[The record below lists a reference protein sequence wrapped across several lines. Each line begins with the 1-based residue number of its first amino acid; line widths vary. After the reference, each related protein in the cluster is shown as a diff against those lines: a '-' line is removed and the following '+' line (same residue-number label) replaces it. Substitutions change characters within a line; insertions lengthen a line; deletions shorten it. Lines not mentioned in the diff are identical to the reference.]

1 MSECSDVVCLERV
14 SRVFAGAKA
23 VDDLS
28 LKLKAGEVMGF
39 LGTNG
44 AGKTT
49 TIKMMLGL
57 LAPTSGTVKVLGGD
71 PSDPRVR
78 ARIGYMPEVA
88 TYYPYLDARELLSFY
103 GGICGLDAKTV
114 RKRTDE
120 LLDAVGLADAAKR
133 PLKTY
138 SKGMLQRAGIAQALL
153 NDPDLL
159 VLDEP
164 FTGLDPLARI
174 HFRELL
180 LDLKRRGKT
189 VFFSS
194 HELGET
200 ELLCD
205 RVAIMKK
212 GRCVYQGPVKDLA
225 GDGADA
231 LEKFAASPPFFYDA
245 VLMDIQM
252 PRMTGFEAAE
262 AIRSLEREDAKT
274 VPVIAMSADIFEQS
288 VNRATQSGMSGY
300 LTKPLD
306 MDVLYRELLR
316 QLRLS

>member
-1 MSECSDVVCLERV
+1 MKTENAVGIDGV
-14 SRVFAGAKA
+14 SRAFGSVKA
-23 VDDLS
+23 VDGLS
-28 LKLKAGEVMGF
+28 LSLAPGEIVGF

-49 TIKMMLGL
+49 TIKMITGL
-57 LAPTSGTVKVLGGD
+57 LRPDAGEVSVFGGD
-71 PSDPRVR
+71 PSDPAVR

-88 TYYPYLDARELLSFY
+88 TYYPYLNARELLAFY
-103 GGICGLDAKTV
+103 GGICGLDAKSV
-114 RKRTDE
+114 RERTDS
-120 LLDAVGLADAAKR
+120 LLESVGLADAAKR
-133 PLKTY
+133 PLRTY

-180 LDLKRRGKT
+180 RSLREKGKA

-212 GRCVYQGPVKDLA
+212 GRCVYQGAVKDLA
-225 GDGADA
+225 GDGA
-231 LEKFAASPPFFYDA
+231 SN
-245 VLMDIQM
+245 
-252 PRMTGFEAAE
+252 
-262 AIRSLEREDAKT
+262 LERLFLRTLEEAK
-274 VPVIAMSADIFEQS
+274 
-288 VNRATQSGMSGY
+288 
-300 LTKPLD
+300 
-306 MDVLYRELLR
+306 
-316 QLRLS
+316 

>member
-1 MSECSDVVCLERV
+1 MKTENAVGIDGV
-14 SRVFAGAKA
+14 SRAFGDVKA
-23 VDDLS
+23 VDGLS
-28 LKLKAGEVMGF
+28 LALAPGEIVGF

-49 TIKMMLGL
+49 TIKMITGL
-57 LAPTSGTVKVLGGD
+57 LRPDAGKVSVFGGD
-71 PSDPRVR
+71 PSDPTVR

-88 TYYPYLDARELLSFY
+88 TYYPYLNARELLSFY

-114 RKRTDE
+114 REHTDE
-120 LLDAVGLADAAKR
+120 LLDAVGLAGAAKR

-153 NDPDLL
+153 SDPELL

-180 LDLKRRGKT
+180 QDLKRRGKT

-212 GRCVYQGPVKDLA
+212 GHCVYQGPVKDIA
-225 GDGADA
+225 GDGA
-231 LEKFAASPPFFYDA
+231 
-245 VLMDIQM
+245 
-252 PRMTGFEAAE
+252 TN
-262 AIRSLEREDAKT
+262 LERLFLKTLEEAK
-274 VPVIAMSADIFEQS
+274 
-288 VNRATQSGMSGY
+288 
-300 LTKPLD
+300 
-306 MDVLYRELLR
+306 
-316 QLRLS
+316 

>member
-1 MSECSDVVCLERV
+1 MKSENAVGIDGV
-14 SRVFAGAKA
+14 SRAFGDVKA
-23 VDDLS
+23 VDGLS
-28 LKLKAGEVMGF
+28 LALAPGEIVGF

-49 TIKMMLGL
+49 TIKMITGL
-57 LAPTSGTVKVLGGD
+57 LRPDAGKVSVFGGD
-71 PSDPRVR
+71 PSDPAVR

-88 TYYPYLDARELLSFY
+88 TYYPYLNARELLAFY
-103 GGICGLDAKTV
+103 GGICGLDAKSV
-114 RKRTDE
+114 RERTDS
-120 LLDAVGLADAAKR
+120 LLESVGLADAAKR
-133 PLKTY
+133 PLRTY

-153 NDPDLL
+153 SDPDLL

-180 LDLKRRGKT
+180 RSLREKGKA

-225 GDGADA
+225 GDGA
-231 LEKFAASPPFFYDA
+231 SN
-245 VLMDIQM
+245 
-252 PRMTGFEAAE
+252 
-262 AIRSLEREDAKT
+262 LERLFLRTLETAK
-274 VPVIAMSADIFEQS
+274 
-288 VNRATQSGMSGY
+288 
-300 LTKPLD
+300 
-306 MDVLYRELLR
+306 
-316 QLRLS
+316 

>member
-1 MSECSDVVCLERV
+1 MKTENAVGIDGV
-14 SRVFAGAKA
+14 SRAFGDVKA
-23 VDDLS
+23 VDGLS
-28 LKLKAGEVMGF
+28 LSLAPGESVGF

-49 TIKMMLGL
+49 TIKMITGL
-57 LAPTSGTVKVLGGD
+57 LRPDAGKVSVFGGD
-71 PSDPRVR
+71 PSDPTVR

-88 TYYPYLDARELLSFY
+88 TYYPYLNARELLAFY
-103 GGICGLDAKTV
+103 GGICGLDAKSV
-114 RKRTDE
+114 RERTDS
-120 LLDAVGLADAAKR
+120 LLESVGLADAARR
-133 PLKTY
+133 PLRTY

-180 LDLKRRGKT
+180 RSLREKGKA

-212 GRCVYQGPVKDLA
+212 GRCVYQGAVKDLA
-225 GDGADA
+225 GDGA
-231 LEKFAASPPFFYDA
+231 SN
-245 VLMDIQM
+245 
-252 PRMTGFEAAE
+252 
-262 AIRSLEREDAKT
+262 LERLFLRTLEEAK
-274 VPVIAMSADIFEQS
+274 
-288 VNRATQSGMSGY
+288 
-300 LTKPLD
+300 
-306 MDVLYRELLR
+306 
-316 QLRLS
+316 

>member
-1 MSECSDVVCLERV
+1 MSESSDIVYLEGV
-14 SRVFAGAKA
+14 SRAFAGTRA
-23 VDDLS
+23 VDGLS

-57 LAPTSGTVKVLGGD
+57 LVPTSGTVKVLGGD

-78 ARIGYMPEVA
+78 AHIGYMPEVA
-88 TYYPYLDARELLSFY
+88 TYYPYLNARELLAFY
-103 GGICGLDAKTV
+103 GGICGLDAKAV
-114 RKRTDE
+114 RSRTDS
-120 LLDAVGLADAAKR
+120 LLESVGLADAAKR

-180 LDLKRRGKT
+180 RNLKERGKT
-189 VFFSS
+189 IFFSS

-212 GRCVYQGPVKDLA
+212 GHCVYQGPVKDIA
-225 GDGADA
+225 GDGA
-231 LEKFAASPPFFYDA
+231 
-245 VLMDIQM
+245 
-252 PRMTGFEAAE
+252 TN
-262 AIRSLEREDAKT
+262 LERLFLKTLGEAK
-274 VPVIAMSADIFEQS
+274 
-288 VNRATQSGMSGY
+288 
-300 LTKPLD
+300 
-306 MDVLYRELLR
+306 
-316 QLRLS
+316 

>member
-1 MSECSDVVCLERV
+1 MKSENAVGIDGV
-14 SRVFAGAKA
+14 SRAFGSVKA
-23 VDDLS
+23 VDGLS
-28 LKLKAGEVMGF
+28 LSLAPGEIVGF

-49 TIKMMLGL
+49 TIKMITGL
-57 LAPTSGTVKVLGGD
+57 LRPDAGKVSVFGGD
-71 PSDPRVR
+71 PSDPTVR
-78 ARIGYMPEVA
+78 ARIGYMSEVA
-88 TYYPYLDARELLSFY
+88 TYYPYLNARELLSFY

-114 RKRTDE
+114 REHTDE
-120 LLDAVGLADAAKR
+120 LLDAVGLAGAAKR

-153 NDPDLL
+153 SDPELL

-180 LDLKRRGKT
+180 QDLKRRGKT

-212 GRCVYQGPVKDLA
+212 GHCVYQGPVKDLA
-225 GDGADA
+225 GDGA
-231 LEKFAASPPFFYDA
+231 
-245 VLMDIQM
+245 
-252 PRMTGFEAAE
+252 TN
-262 AIRSLEREDAKT
+262 LERLFLKTLEEAK
-274 VPVIAMSADIFEQS
+274 
-288 VNRATQSGMSGY
+288 
-300 LTKPLD
+300 
-306 MDVLYRELLR
+306 
-316 QLRLS
+316 

>member
-1 MSECSDVVCLERV
+1 MKSGSAVDIDSV
-14 SRVFAGAKA
+14 SRSFGSVKA
-23 VDDLS
+23 VDGLS
-28 LKLKAGEVMGF
+28 LVLAPGEIVGF

-49 TIKMMLGL
+49 TIKMTLGL

-78 ARIGYMPEVA
+78 AHIGYMPEVA

-103 GGICGLDAKTV
+103 GGVCGLDAKTV
-114 RKRTDE
+114 RRRTDE
-120 LLDAVGLADAAKR
+120 LLDAVGLAYAAKR

-212 GRCVYQGPVKDLA
+212 GRCVYQGPVRDLA
-225 GDGADA
+225 GDGAA
-231 LEKFAASPPFFYDA
+231 N
-245 VLMDIQM
+245 
-252 PRMTGFEAAE
+252 
-262 AIRSLEREDAKT
+262 LERLFLKTLEEAK
-274 VPVIAMSADIFEQS
+274 
-288 VNRATQSGMSGY
+288 
-300 LTKPLD
+300 
-306 MDVLYRELLR
+306 
-316 QLRLS
+316 

>member
-1 MSECSDVVCLERV
+1 MKTENAVGIDGV
-14 SRVFAGAKA
+14 SRAFGDVKA
-23 VDDLS
+23 VDGLS
-28 LKLKAGEVMGF
+28 LALAPGEIVGF

-49 TIKMMLGL
+49 TIKMITGL
-57 LAPTSGTVKVLGGD
+57 LRPDAGEVSVFGGD
-71 PSDPRVR
+71 PSDPAVR

-88 TYYPYLDARELLSFY
+88 TYYPYLNARELLAFY
-103 GGICGLDAKTV
+103 GGICGLDAKSV
-114 RKRTDE
+114 RERTDS
-120 LLDAVGLADAAKR
+120 LLESVGLADAAKR
-133 PLKTY
+133 PLRTY

-180 LDLKRRGKT
+180 RSLREKGKA

-225 GDGADA
+225 GDGA
-231 LEKFAASPPFFYDA
+231 SN
-245 VLMDIQM
+245 
-252 PRMTGFEAAE
+252 
-262 AIRSLEREDAKT
+262 LERLFLRTLETAK
-274 VPVIAMSADIFEQS
+274 
-288 VNRATQSGMSGY
+288 
-300 LTKPLD
+300 
-306 MDVLYRELLR
+306 
-316 QLRLS
+316 

>member
-1 MSECSDVVCLERV
+1 MKSGSAVDIDSV
-14 SRVFAGAKA
+14 SRSFGSVKA
-23 VDDLS
+23 VDGLS
-28 LKLKAGEVMGF
+28 LVLAPGEIVGF

-49 TIKMMLGL
+49 TIKMTLGL

-78 ARIGYMPEVA
+78 AHIGYMPEVA

-114 RKRTDE
+114 RRRTDE
-120 LLDAVGLADAAKR
+120 LLDAVGLDDAAKR

-212 GRCVYQGPVKDLA
+212 GHCVYQGPVRDLA
-225 GDGADA
+225 GDGAA
-231 LEKFAASPPFFYDA
+231 N
-245 VLMDIQM
+245 
-252 PRMTGFEAAE
+252 
-262 AIRSLEREDAKT
+262 LERLFLKTLEEAK
-274 VPVIAMSADIFEQS
+274 
-288 VNRATQSGMSGY
+288 
-300 LTKPLD
+300 
-306 MDVLYRELLR
+306 
-316 QLRLS
+316 